1 MMPKYLANNLFLA
14 LLTTLF
20 LTGCSAITGTTPT
33 PLPTIALDNTS
44 SATSVLPQAT
54 GSGVAASG
62 VIVPAK
68 EANMAFASGGIVE
81 SIEVVIGAHVDA
93 GQVIARLAGAE
104 QLQASLST
112 AELEI
117 LVAQQNLEKL
127 TTDLPEEQIAA
138 LQTLNDARKA
148 LRDAE
153 LKISGFGVP
162 AEQIDVEVARS
173 NVALAKRA
181 LDQALKDFQPY
192 ENKLES
198 NLKRAALLSKLSDA
212 QKLYDNAVQQLNRL
226 TGVFVPE
233 FDMSQAQTELE
244 IAQTRLTLAE
254 DKYAQLAEGPD
265 PAELELAEARLQNAQ
280 DRAQAVRAN
289 LANLELKAPFA
300 GVVSQ
305 INIQAGEWVIPGQ
318 SILALAD
325 LDHLRVETTDLSERD
340 IPNVE
345 IGQSVTVQVTALD
358 QEVSGQVTEISPL
371 ADTLGGD
378 VVYKT
383 MIDLDTIPSDLRA
396 GMSVEVQFGVTQ

>member
-1 MMPKYLANNLFLA
+1 MMSKYLAKNITLA
-14 LLTTLF
+14 LLITLF
-20 LTGCSAITGTTPT
+20 LTGCGAITGTTPT

-233 FDMSQAQTELE
+233 FDMSQAKTELE
-244 IAQTRLTLAE
+244 IAQTRLALAE

-340 IPNVE
+340 IPDVE

>member
-1 MMPKYLANNLFLA
+1 
-14 LLTTLF
+14 
-20 LTGCSAITGTTPT
+20 
-33 PLPTIALDNTS
+33 
-44 SATSVLPQAT
+44 
-54 GSGVAASG
+54 
-62 VIVPAK
+62 
-68 EANMAFASGGIVE
+68 
-81 SIEVVIGAHVDA
+81 
-93 GQVIARLAGAE
+93 
-104 QLQASLST
+104 
-112 AELEI
+112 
-117 LVAQQNLEKL
+117 
-127 TTDLPEEQIAA
+127 
-138 LQTLNDARKA
+138 
-148 LRDAE
+148 
-153 LKISGFGVP
+153 
-162 AEQIDVEVARS
+162 
-173 NVALAKRA
+173 
-181 LDQALKDFQPY
+181 
-192 ENKLES
+192 
-198 NLKRAALLSKLSDA
+198 
-212 QKLYDNAVQQLNRL
+212 
-226 TGVFVPE
+226 
-233 FDMSQAQTELE
+233 MSQAQTELE

-289 LANLELKAPFA
+289 LANLELKAPFT

>member
-212 QKLYDNAVQQLNRL
+212 QKL
-226 TGVFVPE
+226 
-233 FDMSQAQTELE
+233 
-244 IAQTRLTLAE
+244 
-254 DKYAQLAEGPD
+254 
-265 PAELELAEARLQNAQ
+265 
-280 DRAQAVRAN
+280 
-289 LANLELKAPFA
+289 
-300 GVVSQ
+300 
-305 INIQAGEWVIPGQ
+305 
-318 SILALAD
+318 
-325 LDHLRVETTDLSERD
+325 
-340 IPNVE
+340 
-345 IGQSVTVQVTALD
+345 
-358 QEVSGQVTEISPL
+358 
-371 ADTLGGD
+371 
-378 VVYKT
+378 
-383 MIDLDTIPSDLRA
+383 
-396 GMSVEVQFGVTQ
+396 

>member
-1 MMPKYLANNLFLA
+1 MPKYLANNLFLA

-20 LTGCSAITGTTPT
+20 LTGCSAITTTPT

-289 LANLELKAPFA
+289 LANLELKAPFT

>member
-1 MMPKYLANNLFLA
+1 MPKYLANNLFLA

-20 LTGCSAITGTTPT
+20 LTGCSAITDTTPT

>member
-1 MMPKYLANNLFLA
+1 MPKYLANNLFLA

-20 LTGCSAITGTTPT
+20 LTGCSATGTTPT

>member
-1 MMPKYLANNLFLA
+1 MPKYLANNLFLA

-20 LTGCSAITGTTPT
+20 LTGCSAITDTTPT

-289 LANLELKAPFA
+289 LANLELKAPFT

>member
-289 LANLELKAPFA
+289 LANLELKAPFT

>member
-1 MMPKYLANNLFLA
+1 MPKYLANNLFLA

>member
-20 LTGCSAITGTTPT
+20 LTGCSATGTTPT

>member
-20 LTGCSAITGTTPT
+20 LTGCSAITDTTPT